1 MQWGF
6 LTFRFWQDRVR
17 TDAYHSAIM
26 HHQKFI
32 EGKVKLLAESRVYC
46 LFHILSEVW
55 ILVTDSKTLQVV
67 LDVGCGTGIL
77 SVFCARAG
85 AKRVSFENALLKQLL
100 ILDRYCFSWSTL
112 LVLDFWPL
120 RQCKTNFN
128 IALSVSCPNIAV
140 YKALGSK
147 CSLHLHSFSCKL
159 VA

>member
-1 MQWGF
+1 VQWGL

-100 ILDRYCFSWSTL
+100 SFENALLKQLLILDIVFL
-112 LVLDFWPL
+112 G
-120 RQCKTNFN
+120 QCKTNLTLLF
-128 IALSVSCPNIAV
+128 LSVD
-140 YKALGSK
+140 LM
-147 CSLHLHSFSCKL
+147 
-159 VA
+159 

>member
-1 MQWGF
+1 MGF
-6 LTFRFWQDRVR
+6 LNVSFLAGPRQDWCLPLSDHAPSEIYRGEGKIASWIEGLLLVPHFVRVR
-17 TDAYHSAIM
+17 IS
-26 HHQKFI
+26 
-32 EGKVKLLAESRVYC
+32 
-46 LFHILSEVW
+46 
-55 ILVTDSKTLQVV
+55 VTDSKTLQVV